1 MTSPTFGVVDALVVA
16 TLAETCTSFI
26 PKGGSVV
33 LDALDTARRAALAG
47 ARVLESRTS
56 DQGERRSKSSATDF
70 VTEADIASGV
80 AVVREIAAR
89 RSGARFVIEE
99 DEVYDLASAPRGAV
113 DHPEV
118 WVIDP
123 LDGTTSFIHGFPCY
137 SVSVACLR
145 AGQPVAGAVFDVARR
160 EMHSAATGHGAHRDG
175 APVLVSAAAALGD
188 ALLVTGFPY
197 DRGKPLDR
205 QLAVLAGF
213 LRAPVHGIRRDGSA
227 AVDCCHVA
235 SGRADGFWEYG
246 LKPWD
251 MAAGV
256 VILREAGATVTDVDG
271 RPWTAHSTSICAAG
285 PSLQPRMLKL
295 IAGV

>member
-1 MTSPTFGVVDALVVA
+1 MP
-16 TLAETCTSFI
+16 
-26 PKGGSVV
+26 
-33 LDALDTARRAALAG
+33 DALDTARRAALAG
-47 ARVLESRTS
+47 ARVLESRTR

-80 AVVREIAAR
+80 AVVEEIVAR
-89 RSGARFVIEE
+89 WPGARFVIEE
-99 DEVYDLASAPRGAV
+99 DEVYDLASATKGGV
-113 DHPEV
+113 EDSEI

-137 SVSVACLR
+137 SVSVAYVR

-160 EMHSAATGHGAHRDG
+160 EMHSAAVGRGAYRDG
-175 APVLVSAAAALGD
+175 EPVRVSTARAITD

-197 DRGKPLDR
+197 DRGKPLDT

-271 RPWTAHSTSICAAG
+271 RPWTVRSTSICTAN
-285 PSLQPRMLKL
+285 PTLQPLMLEL